1 MQLRL
6 QLWEA
11 YCQVRYLCSHLRGN
25 DSADSAV
32 STDSSMDES
41 SETSSAKD
49 VPAGSLRA
57 ALSELKRLIQNVLDG
72 ADSTV
77 SWWHTRA
84 LPCAR
89 PLAQNLLQ
97 VLLDS
102 EGLPENLCGSQR
114 WAITEHSPL
123 LVYQMVSQEPSMW
136 GFSLQCSG
144 HLKFQAHT
152 TVIGLGVVK
161 INKSRLTLRFAVS

>member
-1 MQLRL
+1 MRLSYRQLQGKVEELSEEKSLQNLNTTSTSLLSEIEQSMEAEELEQEREQLRL

-77 SWWHTRA
+77 SWWHREA
-84 LPCAR
+84 LACAR
-89 PLAQNLLQ
+89 PLAHSLLH
-97 VLLDS
+97 VPLDL
-102 EGLPENLCGSQR
+102 EGPGFLENLCGSQR
-114 WAITEHSPL
+114 
-123 LVYQMVSQEPSMW
+123 
-136 GFSLQCSG
+136 
-144 HLKFQAHT
+144 
-152 TVIGLGVVK
+152 
-161 INKSRLTLRFAVS
+161 

>member
-1 MQLRL
+1 M
-6 QLWEA
+6 
-11 YCQVRYLCSHLRGN
+11 RYLCSHLRGN

-77 SWWHTRA
+77 SWWHREA
-84 LPCAR
+84 LACAR
-89 PLAQNLLQ
+89 PLAQ
-97 VLLDS
+97 VLLDP
-102 EGLPENLCGSQR
+102 EGLDLPENLCGSQR
-114 WAITEHSPL
+114 WAVTEHRPL
-123 LVYQMVSQEPSMW
+123 LVSQMVSQEQSTW
-136 GFSLQCSG
+136 GFSLQCSD
-144 HLKFQAHT
+144 HLKLQAHT
-152 TVIGLGVVK
+152 MVIGLGV
-161 INKSRLTLRFAVS
+161 ILEN